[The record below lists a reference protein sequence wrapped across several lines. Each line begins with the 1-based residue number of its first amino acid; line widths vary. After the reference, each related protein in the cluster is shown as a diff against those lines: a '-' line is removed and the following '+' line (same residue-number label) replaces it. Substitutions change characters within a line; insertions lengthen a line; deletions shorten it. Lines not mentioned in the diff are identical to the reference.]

1 MMGLQHSRIVYGYHG
16 CDASVAEALLGGG
29 KFKESSN
36 DYDWLGRGVYFWEYG
51 PDRAARFAKQQV
63 GWGRA
68 KTPAVVGAVIQLGT
82 CFDLLDTRFTKDL
95 AEAFPRLK
103 STLDASGIEL
113 PKNEGKPPDHKLRK
127 ADCAVL
133 NWYMSLTE
141 QENVPY
147 DTVRGSFQEGKPVFD
162 GSLIN
167 GESHIQIAV
176 RNPECI
182 LGVFR
187 PTAFSSF
194 S

>member
-1 MMGLQHSRIVYGYHG
+1 MAITDVTHLLLRHYLVAVSSRRVRTTTTGLDEECTFGSTGLIALHGSR
-16 CDASVAEALLGGG
+16 
-29 KFKESSN
+29 SSR
-36 DYDWLGRGVYFWEYG
+36 W
-51 PDRAARFAKQQV
+51 V
-63 GWGRA
+63 G
-68 KTPAVVGAVIQLGT
+68 
-82 CFDLLDTRFTKDL
+82 D
-95 AEAFPRLK
+95 EPRRPQ
-103 STLDASGIEL
+103 SFDASGIEL